1 MKKILKLNNTE
12 EDYENKKE
20 RIKKA
25 NLKSRYNIT
34 LETYNNMLLSQDN
47 KCKICGT
54 IECKTGRALSVDH
67 CHNTSKIRGLLCAN
81 CNTALGLMGDDV
93 VRMRKAIKY
102 LKKPWHVKIR
112 KRYATLSNRLRN

>member
-1 MKKILKLNNTE
+1 MKKILKLNNTD
-12 EDYENKKE
+12 EDSENKKE

-34 LETYNNMLLSQDN
+34 LETYND
-47 KCKICGT
+47 KICGT

-67 CHNTSKIRGLLCAN
+67 CHSTSKIRGLLCAN